1 MILTEKDNKIYL
13 YDKRNDK
20 YILVE
25 SEDLPH
31 ILDDENKPLPDYI
44 IDNYF
49 KFKYHKFKENPKGY
63 ISKKINLK
71 KQYEDIK
78 GKEESDYIVHKFLS
92 KFNGLDNN
100 KILQFIKNPTETTI
114 KNFDIS
120 FNDRSEM
127 LESFREL
134 KKEYD
139 TIQKKGNNFK
149 DIYEF
154 ITSKDNNFDTV
165 KIASEAIK
173 TWIDDEDVDKNELIN
188 NVITL
193 KSKLPYETVNNIVKS
208 IEEDFNDKEKLKF
221 NVDKILLKIDKITV
235 NPSDFGEYY
244 EQNKDLIDNLRD
256 KVIEPIDILKLKGI
270 KNFKNKP
277 IKNSA
282 LLYRL
287 LTSDTITAIGP
298 EPKEGEQ
305 LTLTLLSNDNDN
317 KEYQIKVLLN
327 NNSVF
332 GKEFK
337 KLMDTYRDKME
348 GIDNDKFKEKL
359 NDLINKNPDQFY
371 KSNVEDIDIDFDK
384 DYMNH
389 FDNVY
394 NLSYSDFNKYIDN
407 LHNLNNEYVKPMYK
421 NEKLFK
427 NSNYNKR
434 LFYNLPET
442 EGIDF
447 SKLEDSVQDIIK
459 KNVEG
464 KKEYDKYIEDK
475 EKYDEDKAKYDEYVK
490 QQTIYNK
497 YVKNAKNY
505 KKYIEDKKEYD
516 KLTEEEKKEKEPP
529 KEVKKPTKVE
539 KPIKVEKPKEVKEV
553 DEVKE
558 LTPEQIQKQIYEY
571 VEDNILKGIED
582 KKKQENIKKVVED
595 YTKNIIEKL
604 SYYNVDDSDYLDNR
618 TKKSYQTKYPRDKL
632 NEKIYD
638 QAFNYK
644 YNTKDKR
651 NKYFE
656 GKGGSWSYDVLNK
669 IEELNN
675 NLTLKSNGKC
685 GSWSYD
691 VLNKIEELNKLIN

>member
-63 ISKKINLK
+63 ISKKINIK

-173 TWIDDEDVDKNELIN
+173 TWIDDDDVDKNELIN

-221 NVDKILLKIDKITV
+221 NVDKILLKIDKINV

-277 IKNSA
+277 IENSA

-287 LTSDTITAIGP
+287 LTTDTITAISP
-298 EPKEGEQ
+298 EDKTKKYE
-305 LTLTLLSNDNDN
+305 TLTLLSNDNDG

-327 NNSVF
+327 DNSVF

-337 KLMDTYRDKME
+337 KLMDEYRNSMD
-348 GIDNDKFKEKL
+348 GINNKEFKEKL
-359 NDLINKNPDQFY
+359 NKLINDRPDQFY
-371 KSNVEDIDIDFDK
+371 KSNVEDIDIDFDE
-384 DYMNH
+384 DSIEH
-389 FDNVY
+389 FDKIF
-394 NLSYSDFNKYIDN
+394 NLSYSNFNNYIDN
-407 LHNLNNEYVKPMYK
+407 LHSLKDKYKYVKPMYPSK
-421 NEKLFK
+421 KLFE
-427 NSNYNKR
+427 NSNYNNR

-447 SKLEDSVQDIIK
+447 SKLEDRVHNIIK
-459 KNVEG
+459 KNVE
-464 KKEYDKYIEDK
+464 DK
-475 EKYDEDKAKYDEYVK
+475 EKYDKYVEYQEDLKEYNKYQEDNNKYNNYVK
-490 QQTIYNK
+490 QLKKYNNYAKQLEEYNK
-497 YVKNAKNY
+497 LSK
-505 KKYIEDKKEYD
+505 
-516 KLTEEEKKEKEPP
+516 EEKKEKEPP
-529 KEVKKPTKVE
+529 KEVKKPKE
-539 KPIKVEKPKEVKEV
+539 VEKPKVVKQPTYVKEV
-553 DEVKE
+553 KKVEE
-558 LTPEQIQKQIYEY
+558 LTPEQIQEKIFTY
-571 VEDNILKGIED
+571 VDENILPGIKDE
-582 KKKQENIKKVVED
+582 KKQENIKKVVED

-604 SYYNVDDSDYLDNR
+604 SYYNVDDSDYLNNR
-618 TKKSYQTKYPRDKL
+618 LNKTKQTEYPKDER
-632 NEKIYD
+632 NEQIYN
-638 QAFNYK
+638 QALKYK

-656 GKGGSWSYDVLNK
+656 GKGRFAGKRGSWSYDVLNK

-675 NLTLKSNGKC
+675 
-685 GSWSYD
+685 
-691 VLNKIEELNKLIN
+691 LIN

>member
-63 ISKKINLK
+63 ISKKINIK

-173 TWIDDEDVDKNELIN
+173 TWIDDKYVDKNELIN

-208 IEEDFNDKEKLKF
+208 IEEDFGDNEKLKF
-221 NVDKILLKIDKITV
+221 NVDKILLKIDKITI

-244 EQNKDLIDNLRD
+244 EQNKDLIDNLHD

-277 IKNSA
+277 IENSA

-287 LTSDTITAIGP
+287 LTTDTITAIGP

-317 KEYQIKVLLN
+317 KEYQIKVMLN

-337 KLMDTYRDKME
+337 ELMDTYRDKME
-348 GIDNDKFKEKL
+348 GIDNDEFKEKL

-371 KSNVEDIDIDFDK
+371 KSNVEDIDIDFDEDSMK
-384 DYMNH
+384 H
-389 FDNVY
+389 FDNIY

-407 LHNLNNEYVKPMYK
+407 LHSLNNEYVKPMYSSK
-421 NEKLFK
+421 KLFEK
-427 NSNYNKR
+427 SNYNKR

-447 SKLEDSVQDIIK
+447 WKLEDSVQNIIK
-459 KNVEG
+459 KNVED
-464 KKEYDKYIEDK
+464 KKKYDKYVEDK
-475 EKYDEDKAKYDEYVK
+475 AKYDEDKKEYDEYVK
-490 QQTIYNK
+490 QQTEYNN
-497 YVKNAKNY
+497 YVKNV
-505 KKYIEDKKEYD
+505 KKYKQYLEDKAKYEN
-516 KLTEEEKKEKEPP
+516 LTDEEKKKEKP
-529 KEVKKPTKVE
+529 PTKVE
-539 KPIKVEKPKEVKEV
+539 KPKTKIEKPKEVEEV
-553 DEVKE
+553 DKVKE
-558 LTPEQIQKQIYEY
+558 LTPEEIKQQIYNY
-571 VEDNILKGIED
+571 VNENILNKIED
-582 KKKQENIKKVVED
+582 ERTQENIKKVVED

-604 SYYNVDDSDYLDNR
+604 SYYNVDDSNYLDNR
-618 TKKSYQTKYPRDKL
+618 TKKSYQAKYPRDKL

-638 QAFNYK
+638 QAFMYK

-675 NLTLKSNGKC
+675 LINKGNKMNSA

-691 VLNKIEELNKLIN
+691 VLNKIEELNNLIN